1 MKKILCLIMSVIVAL
16 SLFGCSE
23 KANDNTISRDYMAM
37 DTVFSLRIG
46 EITSEGGKSAS
57 DIFDEC
63 ERLTAEIEGIL
74 SAVIEDSEL
83 TSLNAN
89 VNAIFDVDPT
99 LIEVLTVA
107 RDIYEL
113 TDGAY
118 DPAIGSLVSLWNVK
132 NGGPVPADDKVTSAM
147 KASGMDKI
155 EVGTDYVKKSDT
167 AVKIDL
173 GGIGKGYVAQKLA
186 EYLFE
191 SGAPY
196 GIVSA
201 GRTVGVFGTKPDGES
216 FKIGIADPFNPDG
229 VAGYIYT
236 DSGFVSVSGDYEQY
250 FEEDGLRYHHIIDPD
265 TGYPA
270 DSGLSS
276 VAVLSQNG
284 AAADALSTALLV
296 MGYDKAI
303 ELYKSGKISFEAVFI
318 EDDGDVKTTSGLTE
332 DRFELETEYENAA
345 ITLPDV
351 IAKGTKPVTKAP
363 TPSVTSA
370 SLTEEI
376 TGTDTN

>member
-1 MKKILCLIMSVIVAL
+1 MSVIVAL